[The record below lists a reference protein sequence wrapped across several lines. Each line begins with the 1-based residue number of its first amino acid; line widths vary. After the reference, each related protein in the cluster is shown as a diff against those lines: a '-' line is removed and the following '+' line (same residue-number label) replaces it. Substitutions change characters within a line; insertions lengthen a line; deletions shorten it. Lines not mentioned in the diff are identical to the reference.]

1 MESKETQTP
10 KTENNVPPNAP
21 SNMHSK
27 QPGES
32 EPLTKAQADS
42 VITREELPA
51 LPFRIVVTLVTLALL
66 LFAAYIY
73 YGNINP

>member
-1 MESKETQTP
+1 MESKETHST
-10 KTENNVPPNAP
+10 KTENDVPPNAP

-32 EPLTKAQADS
+32 QPLTKAQADS
-42 VITREELPA
+42 VITREDLPA

>member
-1 MESKETQTP
+1 MESKETPTP

-21 SNMHSK
+21 SKMHST

-32 EPLTKAQADS
+32 QPLTKAQADS
-42 VITREELPA
+42 VITRENLPA

-73 YGNINP
+73 YSNTSP